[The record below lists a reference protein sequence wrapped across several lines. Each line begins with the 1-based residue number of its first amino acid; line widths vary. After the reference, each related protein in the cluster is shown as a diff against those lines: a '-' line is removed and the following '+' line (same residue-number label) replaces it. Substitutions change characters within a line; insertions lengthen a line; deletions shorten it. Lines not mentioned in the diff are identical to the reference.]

1 MKRRLSTA
9 PAFALVL
16 VLMVGAGW
24 WIANAIDPRLDAA
37 DIAGLR
43 ADTARVAGHEFLDK
57 YVEPDGR
64 VVRRDEG
71 GDVVSEGQAY
81 GMLIAVAV
89 GDETRFRSIW
99 EWTKTHLRRAD
110 GLLAWRWADNKV
122 TDVNSA
128 ADADLDAARS
138 LVLAGR
144 RFNAPELTG
153 DGRRLGVAILET
165 ETVAVGTGTAPSSDV
180 NPPGTWVAGSGR
192 ILVGGNWARKPPYV
206 VNPGYFSPRA
216 EWELFMASADRRS
229 TYGTP
234 TQRVLGWQP
243 SPFAEWEL
251 FEASADRLWTDST
264 PTQWVLGWQLSPR
277 AEWELVEASADRRW
291 TDITRTQRVL
301 GWQLIGTGMLPPDWA
316 TVSEAGH
323 AVPTGPV
330 TGGPIRFG
338 LEAAR
343 LPVRFAESCDREDRA
358 LAAAMRPVL
367 TAPGEVTALRN
378 LDGSAASN
386 WQHPIALV
394 AAAATEQGAGNTDG
408 AVERLDAAAR
418 LEQRSPTYYG
428 AAWVALGRIM
438 LTTSLLGECPV
449 AG

>member
-1 MKRRLSTA
+1 MKVQLRTA
-9 PAFALVL
+9 SAIALVL
-16 VLMVGAGW
+16 VLMVGAGL
-24 WIANAIDPRLDAA
+24 WIAHAIDPRLDAA
-37 DIAGLR
+37 DVAGMREDTALIAGQR
-43 ADTARVAGHEFLDK
+43 FLDQ

-99 EWTKTHLRRAD
+99 KWTKTNLRRTD

-128 ADADLDAARS
+128 SDADLDAARS

-144 RFNAPELTG
+144 RFDAPELTK

-165 ETVAVGTGTAPSSDV
+165 ETVAVGTGVAPSSDV

-192 ILVGGNWARKPPYV
+192 TLVGGNWAKKAPYV

-216 EWELFMASADRRS
+216 A
-229 TYGTP
+229 G
-234 TQRVLGWQP
+234 
-243 SPFAEWEL
+243 EL
-251 FEASADRLWTDST
+251 FEASSD
-264 PTQWVLGWQLSPR
+264 Q
-277 AEWELVEASADRRW
+277 RW
-291 TDITRTQRVL
+291 TDITRTQRIL

-316 TVSEAGH
+316 TVSEVGQV
-323 AVPTGPV
+323 VPTGPV
-330 TGGPIRFG
+330 TGGPVRFG
-338 LEAAR
+338 LDAAR

-358 LAAAMRPVL
+358 LAGAMRPLL
-367 TAPGEVTALRN
+367 TAPGEVPALRN
-378 LDGSAASN
+378 LDGSAAGD
-386 WQHPIALV
+386 WEHPVALV
-394 AAAATEQGAGNTDG
+394 AAAATEQGAGNPDG
-408 AVERLDAAAR
+408 AIERLDAAAQ

>member
-1 MKRRLSTA
+1 VKRQLRTA
-9 PAFALVL
+9 SSIALVL
-16 VLMVGAGW
+16 VLSVGAGW
-24 WIANAIDPRLDAA
+24 WIAKAIDLRVDAA

-43 ADTARVAGHEFLDK
+43 EDTARVAGQKFLDD

-81 GMLIAVAV
+81 GMLIAVAI

-99 EWTKTHLRRAD
+99 KWTKTHLRRPD

-122 TDVNSA
+122 IGVNSA

-144 RFNAPELTG
+144 RFNGPEFTK
-153 DGRRLGVAILET
+153 DARRLGEAILET
-165 ETVAVGTGTAPSSDV
+165 ETVAVGTGAAPPSDV

-192 ILVGGNWARKPPYV
+192 TLVGGNWARTAPPYV

-216 EWELFMASADRRS
+216 ERELFHASSD
-229 TYGTP
+229 P
-234 TQRVLGWQP
+234 
-243 SPFAEWEL
+243 
-251 FEASADRLWTDST
+251 
-264 PTQWVLGWQLSPR
+264 
-277 AEWELVEASADRRW
+277 RW

-316 TVSEAGH
+316 TVSDVGH
-323 AVPTGPV
+323 AESTGPV
-330 TGGPIRFG
+330 TGGPVRFG
-338 LEAAR
+338 LDAAR

-358 LAAAMRPVL
+358 LAGAMRPIL
-367 TAPGEVTALRN
+367 TAPGDVPALRN
-378 LDGSAASN
+378 LNGSAASD
-386 WQHPIALV
+386 WQHPVALV
-394 AAAATEQGAGNTDG
+394 AAAATEQGDGNPDG
-408 AVERLDAAAR
+408 AVEHLDAAAQ

-449 AG
+449 PG

>member
-9 PAFALVL
+9 SAIACVL
-16 VLMVGAGW
+16 VFMVGTGW

-37 DIAGLR
+37 DIADLR
-43 ADTARVAGHEFLDK
+43 EDTARIAGQKFLDE

-81 GMLIAVAV
+81 GMLIAVAI

-99 EWTKTHLRRAD
+99 KWTKTNLRRAD
-110 GLLAWRWADNKV
+110 GLLAWRWADNTV
-122 TDVNSA
+122 AGVNSA
-128 ADADLDAARS
+128 ADADLDAARA

-144 RFNAPELTG
+144 RFNAPELTK

-165 ETVAVGTGTAPSSDV
+165 ETVAVGTGVAPSSDV

-192 ILVGGNWARKPPYV
+192 TLVGGNWAMTAPYV

-216 EWELFMASADRRS
+216 EWDLF
-229 TYGTP
+229 
-234 TQRVLGWQP
+234 
-243 SPFAEWEL
+243 
-251 FEASADRLWTDST
+251 
-264 PTQWVLGWQLSPR
+264 
-277 AEWELVEASADRRW
+277 EASADRRW

-316 TVSEAGH
+316 TVSHVGQ
-323 AVPTGPV
+323 AVPTRPV
-330 TGGPIRFG
+330 TGAPIQFG
-338 LEAAR
+338 LDAAR
-343 LPVRFAESCDREDRA
+343 VPVRFAESCDREDRA
-358 LAAAMRPVL
+358 LAGAMRSVL
-367 TAPGEVTALRN
+367 TSPGEVPALRN
-378 LDGSAASN
+378 LNGSAASN
-386 WQHPIALV
+386 WQHPVALV
-394 AAAATEQGAGNTDG
+394 AAAATERGAGNPDG
-408 AVERLDAAAR
+408 AVERLDAAAQ

>member
-9 PAFALVL
+9 SAIALVL
-16 VLMVGAGW
+16 VVTFGAGW
-24 WIANAIDPRLDAA
+24 WIANAIDPRMDSA
-37 DIAGLR
+37 DIAGMR
-43 ADTARVAGHEFLDK
+43 EDTARIAGQKFLDE

-81 GMLIAVAV
+81 GMLIAVGV

-99 EWTKTHLRRAD
+99 KWTKANLRRAD

-144 RFNAPELTG
+144 RFNAPELTK

-165 ETVAVGTGTAPSSDV
+165 ETVAVGTGVASSSDV

-192 ILVGGNWARKPPYV
+192 TLVGGNWARKAPYV
-206 VNPGYFSPRA
+206 VNPGIFQSSRRTGTLRSIGRQAVDGHQPHPAGPRA
-216 EWELFMASADRRS
+216 GSSSGPGCAA
-229 TYGTP
+229 
-234 TQRVLGWQP
+234 
-243 SPFAEWEL
+243 
-251 FEASADRLWTDST
+251 
-264 PTQWVLGWQLSPR
+264 
-277 AEWELVEASADRRW
+277 
-291 TDITRTQRVL
+291 
-301 GWQLIGTGMLPPDWA
+301 DWA

-323 AVPTGPV
+323 VVPTGPV
-330 TGGPIRFG
+330 TGGPVRFG
-338 LEAAR
+338 LDAAR
-343 LPVRFAESCDREDRA
+343 LPVRFAESCDRDDRA
-358 LAAAMRPVL
+358 LAGAIRPVL
-367 TAPGEVTALRN
+367 TAPGEVPALRN
-378 LDGSAASN
+378 LNGSAAGD
-386 WQHPIALV
+386 WEHPVALV
-394 AAAATEQGAGNTDG
+394 AAAATEQGAGNPDG
-408 AVERLDAAAR
+408 AIERLDAAAQ

>member
-1 MKRRLSTA
+1 MKKQLGTA
-9 PAFALVL
+9 SAIALALVL
-16 VLMVGAGW
+16 IAGAGW
-24 WIANAIDPRLDAA
+24 WIANTIDPRLDAA

-43 ADTARVAGHEFLDK
+43 EDTARIAGQKFLDE

-99 EWTKTHLRRAD
+99 EWTKTHLRRTD

-122 TDVNSA
+122 TGVNSA

-144 RFNAPELTG
+144 RFKAPELTE
-153 DGRRLGVAILET
+153 DGRRLAGAILET
-165 ETVAVGTGTAPSSDV
+165 ETVAVGTGAAPASDV

-192 ILVGGNWARKPPYV
+192 TLVGGNWARTTPYV

-216 EWELFMASADRRS
+216 EWELF
-229 TYGTP
+229 
-234 TQRVLGWQP
+234 
-243 SPFAEWEL
+243 
-251 FEASADRLWTDST
+251 
-264 PTQWVLGWQLSPR
+264 
-277 AEWELVEASADRRW
+277 EASADRRW

-316 TVSEAGH
+316 TVSDVGH
-323 AVPTGPV
+323 AVPTEPIG
-330 TGGPIRFG
+330 GGPIRFG
-338 LEAAR
+338 LDAAR
-343 LPVRFAESCDREDRA
+343 LPVRFAESCDRDDRA
-358 LAAAMRPVL
+358 LAGAMRPVL
-367 TAPGEVTALRN
+367 TAPGEVPALRN
-378 LDGSAASN
+378 LNGSAASN
-386 WQHPIALV
+386 WQHPVALV
-394 AAAATEQGAGNTDG
+394 AAAATEKGAGNPDG
-408 AVERLDAAAR
+408 AVERLDAAAQ

-438 LTTSLLGECPV
+438 LTTTLLGECPV

>member
-1 MKRRLSTA
+1 MKRQLSTA
-9 PAFALVL
+9 SAIALVL

-37 DIAGLR
+37 DIAGMR
-43 ADTARVAGHEFLDK
+43 EDTARIAGQKFLDE

-99 EWTKTHLRRAD
+99 KWTKTHLRRAD

-144 RFNAPELTG
+144 RFNAPELTK

-165 ETVAVGTGTAPSSDV
+165 ETVAVGTGAAPPSDV

-192 ILVGGNWARKPPYV
+192 VLVGGNWARTAPYV

-216 EWELFMASADRRS
+216 EWELF
-229 TYGTP
+229 
-234 TQRVLGWQP
+234 
-243 SPFAEWEL
+243 
-251 FEASADRLWTDST
+251 
-264 PTQWVLGWQLSPR
+264 
-277 AEWELVEASADRRW
+277 EASADRRW

-316 TVSEAGH
+316 TVSEVGH

-330 TGGPIRFG
+330 TGG
-338 LEAAR
+338 AR
-343 LPVRFAESCDREDRA
+343 YASVSTPRAYQSGSQNPAIERTEPSRVRC
-358 LAAAMRPVL
+358 
-367 TAPGEVTALRN
+367 APSSQRRVKFPRC
-378 LDGSAASN
+378 
-386 WQHPIALV
+386 
-394 AAAATEQGAGNTDG
+394 AT
-408 AVERLDAAAR
+408 
-418 LEQRSPTYYG
+418 
-428 AAWVALGRIM
+428 
-438 LTTSLLGECPV
+438 
-449 AG
+449 

>member
-1 MKRRLSTA
+1 MRQLRAA
-9 PAFALVL
+9 PAIAIVL

-24 WIANAIDPRLDAA
+24 WTANGIDPRLDAA
-37 DIAGLR
+37 EIARLR
-43 ADTARVAGHEFLDK
+43 EDTARIAGQKFLDE

-99 EWTKTHLRRAD
+99 KWTKTNLRRAD

-122 TDVNSA
+122 TGVNSA

-144 RFNAPELTG
+144 RFNAPELTD

-165 ETVAVGTGTAPSSDV
+165 ETVAVGTGVAPPSDV

-192 ILVGGNWARKPPYV
+192 ILVGGNWARTPPYV

-216 EWELFMASADRRS
+216 EWELFVASADRRWTES
-229 TYGTP
+229 TRTP
-234 TQRVLGWQP
+234 R
-243 SPFAEWEL
+243 S
-251 FEASADRLWTDST
+251 
-264 PTQWVLGWQLSPR
+264 LGWQLSPR
-277 AEWELVEASADRRW
+277 AERENFEAPADRRW
-291 TDITRTQRVL
+291 LDITRTQRVL

-330 TGGPIRFG
+330 TGGPIGFG
-338 LEAAR
+338 LDAAR

-358 LAAAMRPVL
+358 VAGAMRPIL
-367 TAPGEVTALRN
+367 TAPGEVPALRN
-378 LDGSAASN
+378 LNGSAASN
-386 WQHPIALV
+386 WQHPVALV
-394 AAAATEQGAGNTDG
+394 AAAATEQGAGNPDG
-408 AVERLDAAAR
+408 AVERLDAAAQ

-449 AG
+449 PG

>member
-1 MKRRLSTA
+1 MKIQLRTA
-9 PAFALVL
+9 SAIAIVL
-16 VLMVGAGW
+16 VLMVGAGL
-24 WIANAIDPRLDAA
+24 WIANAIDPRLDTA
-37 DIAGLR
+37 DIAGMR
-43 ADTARVAGHEFLDK
+43 EDTARIAAQKFLDE

-110 GLLAWRWADNKV
+110 GLLSWRWADDKV

-144 RFNAPELTG
+144 RFNAPQLAG
-153 DGRRLGVAILET
+153 DGRRLGVAILES
-165 ETVAVGTGTAPSSDV
+165 ETVAVGTGVAPSSDV

-192 ILVGGNWARKPPYV
+192 TLVGGNWARKAPYI

-216 EWELFMASADRRS
+216 ERELF
-229 TYGTP
+229 
-234 TQRVLGWQP
+234 
-243 SPFAEWEL
+243 
-251 FEASADRLWTDST
+251 
-264 PTQWVLGWQLSPR
+264 
-277 AEWELVEASADRRW
+277 EASADRRW

-301 GWQLIGTGMLPPDWA
+301 GWQLVGTGMLPPDWT
-316 TVSEAGH
+316 TVSDAGH

-330 TGGPIRFG
+330 TGGPVRFG
-338 LEAAR
+338 LDAAR
-343 LPVRFAESCDREDRA
+343 VPVRFAESCDPEDRA
-358 LAAAMRPVL
+358 LAGAMRPVL
-367 TAPGEVTALRN
+367 TAPGEVPALRN
-378 LDGSAASN
+378 LDGSAASS
-386 WQHPIALV
+386 WQHPVALV
-394 AAAATEQGAGNTDG
+394 AAAATEQGAGNPDG
-408 AVERLDAAAR
+408 ALERLDAAAQ
-418 LEQRSPTYYG
+418 LQQRSPTYYG

-438 LTTSLLGECPV
+438 LTTSLLGECP
-449 AG
+449 APGQ

>member
-1 MKRRLSTA
+1 VDCRRRGSSGPHRPGATEGAEIKRRLITA
-9 PAFALVL
+9 SAIALAL
-16 VLMVGAGW
+16 ALTVGAGW
-24 WIANAIDPRLDAA
+24 WIANTVDPRLDAA
-37 DIAGLR
+37 DIAR
-43 ADTARVAGHEFLDK
+43 MREDTARDAGRQFLHE

-81 GMLIAVAV
+81 GMLIAAAV
-89 GDETRFRSIW
+89 GDQTRFRSIW

-110 GLLAWRWADNKV
+110 GLLAWRWADSKV
-122 TDVNSA
+122 TDANSA

-144 RFNAPELTG
+144 RFDAADLSE
-153 DGRRLGVAILET
+153 DGRRLGVAILEN
-165 ETVAVGTGTAPSSDV
+165 ETVAVGTATASPSDV
-180 NPPGTWVAGSGR
+180 DPPGTWVAGSGR
-192 ILVGGNWARKPPYV
+192 ILVGGNWATTAPYV

-216 EWELFMASADRRS
+216 EGD
-229 TYGTP
+229 
-234 TQRVLGWQP
+234 
-243 SPFAEWEL
+243 L
-251 FEASADRLWTDST
+251 FEASAD
-264 PTQWVLGWQLSPR
+264 PR
-277 AEWELVEASADRRW
+277 WM
-291 TDITRTQRVL
+291 DITRTQRVL

-316 TVSEAGH
+316 TVSEVGH

-330 TGGPIRFG
+330 TGGVPIRFG
-338 LEAAR
+338 LDAAR

-358 LAAAMRPVL
+358 LAGAMRPVL
-367 TAPGEVTALRN
+367 AASGEVPALRN

-386 WQHPIALV
+386 WQHPVALV
-394 AAAATEQGAGNTDG
+394 AAAATEQGAGNPDG
-408 AVERLDAAAR
+408 AVGRLDSAAQ
-418 LEQRSPTYYG
+418 LEQRLPSYYG

>member
-1 MKRRLSTA
+1 MKQRLGTA
-9 PAFALVL
+9 SAISLVL
-16 VLMVGAGW
+16 AIVVGAGW

-37 DIAGLR
+37 DIARLR
-43 ADTARVAGHEFLDK
+43 EDTARMTGRGFLDQ

-71 GDVVSEGQAY
+71 GDVTSEGQAY

-99 EWTKTHLRRAD
+99 QWTKTNLPRAD
-110 GLLAWRWADNKV
+110 GLLAWRWADDKV

-144 RFNAPELTG
+144 RFNAPELTR
-153 DGRRLGVAILET
+153 DGRRLGVTILEN
-165 ETVAVGTGTAPSSDV
+165 ETVAVGTGVAPSSDV
-180 NPPGTWVAGSGR
+180 NPPGTWVAGTGR
-192 ILVGGNWARKPPYV
+192 LLVGGNWARTPPYI

-216 EWELFMASADRRS
+216 EWELF
-229 TYGTP
+229 
-234 TQRVLGWQP
+234 
-243 SPFAEWEL
+243 
-251 FEASADRLWTDST
+251 EAS
-264 PTQWVLGWQLSPR
+264 G
-277 AEWELVEASADRRW
+277 DRRW

-316 TVSEAGH
+316 TVSEVGH
-323 AVPTGPV
+323 AVPTAPPV
-330 TGGPIRFG
+330 GGPIRFG
-338 LEAAR
+338 LDAAR

-358 LAAAMRPVL
+358 LAGAMRPLL
-367 TAPGEVTALRN
+367 TAPGEVPALRN
-378 LDGSAASN
+378 LNGSAASN
-386 WQHPIALV
+386 WQHPVALV
-394 AAAATEQGAGNTDG
+394 AAAAFEQGAGNPDG
-408 AVERLDAAAR
+408 AVERLDAAAQ

>member
-1 MKRRLSTA
+1 MKRQLGTA
-9 PAFALVL
+9 SAIALVL

-24 WIANAIDPRLDAA
+24 WIAKAIDPRHDAT
-37 DIAGLR
+37 DIAGMR
-43 ADTARVAGHEFLDK
+43 EETARITGRGFLDE

-99 EWTKTHLRRAD
+99 KWTRTHLRRAD
-110 GLLAWRWADNKV
+110 GLLAWRWADDTV

-144 RFNAPELTG
+144 RFNAPDLAK
-153 DGRRLGVAILET
+153 DGRRLGVAILQT
-165 ETVAVGTGTAPSSDV
+165 ETVAVGTGVAPTGDV

-192 ILVGGNWARKPPYV
+192 TLVGGNWARTAPYV
-206 VNPGYFSPRA
+206 INPGYFSPRA
-216 EWELFMASADRRS
+216 EWELF
-229 TYGTP
+229 
-234 TQRVLGWQP
+234 
-243 SPFAEWEL
+243 
-251 FEASADRLWTDST
+251 
-264 PTQWVLGWQLSPR
+264 
-277 AEWELVEASADRRW
+277 EASADRRW

-301 GWQLIGTGMLPPDWA
+301 GWQFIGIGMLPPDWA
-316 TVSEAGH
+316 TVSEVGH

-330 TGGPIRFG
+330 TGGPVRFG
-338 LEAAR
+338 LDAAR
-343 LPVRFAESCDREDRA
+343 LPVRFAESCDPEDRA
-358 LAAAMRPVL
+358 LARVMRPLLV
-367 TAPGEVTALRN
+367 TPSEVPALRN

-386 WQHPIALV
+386 WQHPVGLV
-394 AAAATEQGAGNTDG
+394 AAAAAEQSAGNPDG
-408 AVERLDAAAR
+408 AVERLDAAAQ

-438 LTTSLLGECPV
+438 LTTSLLGECPMTN
-449 AG
+449 

>member
-1 MKRRLSTA
+1 MKRQLGTA
-9 PAFALVL
+9 SAIALVL

-24 WIANAIDPRLDAA
+24 WIAKAIDPRYDAT
-37 DIAGLR
+37 DIASMR
-43 ADTARVAGHEFLDK
+43 EETARITGRGFLDK

-99 EWTKTHLRRAD
+99 KWTRTHLRRAD
-110 GLLAWRWADNKV
+110 GLLAWRWADDTV

-144 RFNAPELTG
+144 RFNAPDLAK

-165 ETVAVGTGTAPSSDV
+165 ETVAVGTGVANASDV
-180 NPPGTWVAGSGR
+180 DPPGAWVAGSGR
-192 ILVGGNWARKPPYV
+192 ILVGGNWARTPPYV

-216 EWELFMASADRRS
+216 ERELF
-229 TYGTP
+229 
-234 TQRVLGWQP
+234 
-243 SPFAEWEL
+243 
-251 FEASADRLWTDST
+251 
-264 PTQWVLGWQLSPR
+264 
-277 AEWELVEASADRRW
+277 EASADRRW

-301 GWQLIGTGMLPPDWA
+301 GWQLVGKGMLPPDWA

-323 AVPTGPV
+323 VVPSEPV
-330 TGGPIRFG
+330 SGGAPIRFG
-338 LEAAR
+338 LDAAR
-343 LPVRFAESCDREDRA
+343 LPVRFAESCDREDRVFA
-358 LAAAMRPVL
+358 GAMRPIL
-367 TAPGEVTALRN
+367 TAPGQVPAYRN
-378 LDGSAASN
+378 LDGSAASD
-386 WQHPIALV
+386 WQHPVALV
-394 AAAATEQGAGNTDG
+394 AAAATEQGAGNPDG
-408 AVERLDAAAR
+408 AVERLDAAAQV
-418 LEQRSPTYYG
+418 EHRSPSYYG

-438 LTTSLLGECPV
+438 LTTSLLGECQL

>member
-1 MKRRLSTA
+1 MKRQLGTA
-9 PAFALVL
+9 SAIALVL

-24 WIANAIDPRLDAA
+24 WIAKAIDPRHDAT
-37 DIAGLR
+37 DIAGMR
-43 ADTARVAGHEFLDK
+43 EETARITGRGFLDE

-99 EWTKTHLRRAD
+99 KWTRTHLRRAD
-110 GLLAWRWADNKV
+110 GLLAWRWADDTV

-144 RFNAPELTG
+144 RFNAPDLAK
-153 DGRRLGVAILET
+153 DGRRLGVAILQT
-165 ETVAVGTGTAPSSDV
+165 ETVAVGTGVANASDV
-180 NPPGTWVAGSGR
+180 DPPGAWVAGSGR
-192 ILVGGNWARKPPYV
+192 ILVGGNWATTPPYV

-216 EWELFMASADRRS
+216 ERELF
-229 TYGTP
+229 
-234 TQRVLGWQP
+234 
-243 SPFAEWEL
+243 
-251 FEASADRLWTDST
+251 
-264 PTQWVLGWQLSPR
+264 
-277 AEWELVEASADRRW
+277 EASADRRW

-316 TVSEAGH
+316 TVSEVGH

-338 LEAAR
+338 LDAAR

-358 LAAAMRPVL
+358 LAGAMRPVL
-367 TAPGEVTALRN
+367 TAPGENPALRN
-378 LDGSAASN
+378 LNGSAASN
-386 WQHPIALV
+386 WQHPVALV
-394 AAAATEQGAGNTDG
+394 AAAATEQGAGNPDG
-408 AVERLDAAAR
+408 AVERLDAAAQ